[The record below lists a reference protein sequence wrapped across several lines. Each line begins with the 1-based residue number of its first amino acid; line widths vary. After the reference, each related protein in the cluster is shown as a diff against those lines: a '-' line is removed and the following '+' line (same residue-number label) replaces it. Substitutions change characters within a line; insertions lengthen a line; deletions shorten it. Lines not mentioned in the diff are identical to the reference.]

1 MVVRLQE
8 AAEVE
13 PEPEVAVAV
22 AEEPEAAAEEEE
34 EEEEPKPE
42 LKLGTAPNDWR
53 FPAQN
58 QAKHCY
64 TRYQEFHKC
73 ESQRGE
79 GAEECAFFKR
89 AFKSVCP
96 NDWVEEWDEQREAG
110 TFPGRY

>member
-1 MVVRLQE
+1 MRPSLHRLARHVHTHRTGE
-8 AAEVE
+8 GEGE
-13 PEPEVAVAV
+13 
-22 AEEPEAAAEEEE
+22 EEEE

-42 LKLGTAPNDWR
+42 IKLETPPTDWR

-89 AFKSVCP
+89 AYKSICP
-96 NDWVEEWDEQREAG
+96 NDWVEEWDEQRDEG

>member
-1 MVVRLQE
+1 MRPPGGRRLQE
-8 AAEVE
+8 AAEAE
-13 PEPEVAVAV
+13 AEVAAPVV
-22 AEEPEAAAEEEE
+22 EEEQAEEEE
-34 EEEEPKPE
+34 EAEEPKPE
-42 LKLGTAPNDWR
+42 IKLGTAPADWR

-96 NDWVEEWDEQREAG
+96 NDWLEEWDEQREAG

>member
-1 MVVRLQE
+1 M
-8 AAEVE
+8 AAEGL
-13 PEPEVAVAV
+13 AW
-22 AEEPEAAAEEEE
+22 AAALVGELLPGAARCEEEA

>member
-34 EEEEPKPE
+34 EEEPKPE

-53 FPAQN
+53 FP
-58 QAKHCY
+58 AKHCY